1 MRLSRLLDAGR
12 LFIRTFVLMLAFGL
26 PFAAQAQAIGVR
38 NLAVLVDVDGSET
51 IASVSAPEAAQRFRS
66 LGGLFSAG
74 FTRKVHW
81 LRFSVQAPAAGS
93 WWLEVMPPFLDDLRL
108 FTPDGAGFAE
118 RRAGDQ
124 LPFASREEEYRGFIF
139 KLALADS
146 ATHTYYL
153 RLQTTSASLVT
164 LQLWQPERFQ
174 GAKGF
179 DYVVMGFLLGVF
191 MLVLL
196 LNLLLWLA
204 TREPLYGWF
213 SLFVGANL
221 LLNFAFTG
229 LTAQYLLPQMTQGR
243 LWANPNGC
251 SG

>member
-1 MRLSRLLDAGR
+1 MGLSRLLDAGR
-12 LFIRTFVLMLAFGL
+12 LFVRTILLLVALGL
-26 PFAAQAQAIGVR
+26 PFATSAQPVAVHD
-38 NLAVLVDVDGSET
+38 LSVLVDTDGSET
-51 IASVSAPEAAQRFRS
+51 ITSVSAPGAAQRFTP
-66 LGGLFSAG
+66 LDGLFSAG

-93 WWLEVMPPFLDDLRL
+93 WWLEVMPPLLDDLRL
-108 FTPDGAGFAE
+108 FEPAAAAFSE
-118 RRAGDQ
+118 RRAGDR

-139 KLALADS
+139 KLALTDS
-146 ATHTYYL
+146 APHTYYL

-196 LNLLLWLA
+196 INLLLWLG

-213 SLFVGANL
+213 SLLVGANL
-221 LLNFAFTG
+221 LLYFAFTG
-229 LTAQYLLPQMTQGR
+229 LAAQYLLPQMPS
-243 LWANPNGC
+243 A
-251 SG
+251 S